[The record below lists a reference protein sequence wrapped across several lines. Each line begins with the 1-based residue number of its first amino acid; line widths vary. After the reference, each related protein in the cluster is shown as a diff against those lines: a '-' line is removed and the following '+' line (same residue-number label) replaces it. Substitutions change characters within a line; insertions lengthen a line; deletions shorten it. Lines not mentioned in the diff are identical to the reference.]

1 MAKLRGNGKNS
12 SLILCRTSK
21 DVIKRGIPI
30 ITKGEGCTVFDQ
42 EGRSYLD
49 FVAGVTR

>member
-1 MAKLRGNGKNS
+1 MAKIKGNGKNS

-30 ITKGEGCTVFDQ
+30 ITKGEGCYIFDRARSW
-42 EGRSYLD
+42 GRPS
-49 FVAGVTR
+49 VSK